1 MTSFYISNGRIRANH
16 VDFERAAKLLVGVIG
31 EMSGRA
37 VAAGSAIKV
46 DKSHSLDL
54 LATIL
59 GATSYADVRSVA
71 NDPDTS
77 YWTQSMLEDHVQ
89 KGARTSG
96 ESFPRLPPKF
106 GKKWQEKVV
115 RAFLS
120 AFNAIKRGH
129 PEFIALIGGEGSGKS
144 VLAKNMVFEKG
155 GFWIDASISNVRQAT
170 RPLKEGE
177 LLVLDVPTATY
188 REARTRWGKPLS
200 AEFSALSSV
209 FQVAPSLE
217 IYRKRRRQS
226 FSLSYMDHYM
236 NSRAEWVSKNHQA
249 TLVMCFPDLDSVR
262 EWMECNL
269 VVGYHPTR
277 NWRQAHVIDLDR
289 MDAYTIEG
297 RSLKDERE
305 LAEQES

>member
-1 MTSFYISNGRIRANH
+1 MTSFYVNNGRIRANH
-16 VDFERAAKLLVGVIG
+16 VDFERAAKLLAVVIG
-31 EMSGRA
+31 EMSSRA
-37 VAAGSAIKV
+37 AAAGSAIKI

-59 GATSYADVRSVA
+59 GTASYADVRSAA
-71 NDPDTS
+71 NDPDTR

-89 KGARTSG
+89 KESRTSG
-96 ESFPRLPPKF
+96 ESFPRLPPEF
-106 GKKWQEKVV
+106 GKNWQEKVV
-115 RAFLS
+115 RAFLD

-129 PEFIALIGGEGSGKS
+129 PEFIALIGREGSGKS

-155 GFWIDASISNVRQAT
+155 GFWVDASISNIRNAT
-170 RPLKEGE
+170 RPLMEGE
-177 LLVLDVPTATY
+177 LLVLDVPAATY
-188 REARTRWGKPLS
+188 RAASTRWRNSLS
-200 AEFSALSSV
+200 AESSAVGSV
-209 FQVAPSLE
+209 FQVAPSLK
-217 IYRKRRRQS
+217 IHRKWRRES

-249 TLVMCFPDLDSVR
+249 TLVMCFPDADSVR
-262 EWMECNL
+262 AWMECNL

-277 NWRQAHVIDLDR
+277 NWRQAHVIDLDK

-305 LAEQES
+305 LAE